1 MSDFLVPLL
10 AVVLFALAAALVFV
24 AVFAVRRYLLTRQ
37 GGTFDCSLRRET
49 GRSRGSW
56 IPGVARYESDRLDW
70 FRIFTLSPRPRR
82 SLARTRL
89 VIIERRQPEGT
100 EGYALL
106 SGHVIVRC
114 AYGAATLELSMSE
127 PAYSGF
133 ATWLESAPPGD
144 YSPIT

>member
-1 MSDFLVPLL
+1 MSNLQALFLVV
-10 AVVLFALAAALVFV
+10 ACVIGIALVFV
-24 AVFAVRRYLLTRQ
+24 GTFVIRRYVLTRE
-37 GGTFDCSLRRET
+37 GGTFDCSLRREA

-70 FRIFTLSPRPRR
+70 FRIFTLSPRPGR

-89 VIIERRQPEGT
+89 VIIERRNPEGP
-100 EGYALL
+100 EGYPLL

-133 ATWLESAPPGD
+133 STWLESAPPGG
-144 YSPIT
+144 YSPVN